1 MSTRYSQFWT
11 YIVINFGSKHGDL
24 GVIGAV
30 HFNPH
35 TYVYHVFTLAE
46 PSSEA
51 FYCCG
56 RSVCY
61 RDDSLQGSTGNATPV
76 AYSVVY
82 CEPEETN

>member
-1 MSTRYSQFWT
+1 MTSRPYVTGTDPEVTGSGLT
-11 YIVINFGSKHGDL
+11 LLFGSEHGDL

-35 TYVYHVFTLAE
+35 TDHMCYVFTLAE

-56 RSVCY
+56 RIICY
-61 RDDSLQGSTGNATPV
+61 
-76 AYSVVY
+76 
-82 CEPEETN
+82 